1 LKRCFTNS
9 QPVQN
14 GVLQAAQIH
23 TLTELSR
30 EMNDNLKKSRMRFV
44 KLTNITSFMQ
54 ALGLLNDHLRS
65 CFRYNEIIQKVQED
79 K

>member
-1 LKRCFTNS
+1 
-9 QPVQN
+9 
-14 GVLQAAQIH
+14 
-23 TLTELSR
+23 
-30 EMNDNLKKSRMRFV
+30 MNDNLKKSRMRFV

>member
-1 LKRCFTNS
+1 
-9 QPVQN
+9 
-14 GVLQAAQIH
+14 
-23 TLTELSR
+23 
-30 EMNDNLKKSRMRFV
+30 MKKSRMRFV
-44 KLTNITSFMQ
+44 KLTIITSFMQ